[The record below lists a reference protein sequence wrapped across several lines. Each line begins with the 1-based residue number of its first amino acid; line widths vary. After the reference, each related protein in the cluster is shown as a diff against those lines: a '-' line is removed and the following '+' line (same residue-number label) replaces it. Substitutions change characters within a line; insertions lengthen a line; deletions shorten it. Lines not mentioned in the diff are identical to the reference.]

1 MGCKLM
7 VFFYKLLRENLSVFT
22 DLYDVSALRK
32 FANIDSDFLSK
43 RFDKDYSTIQ
53 GHIYWE

>member
-53 GHIYWE
+53 GHIC